1 MKKGLLVALVLVVAG
16 AALFVIVMMKNKWDF
31 TKLRTNAFE
40 TNVYEIS
47 QDFTGISMDSTTAD
61 ISFELS
67 GDGKCKVECYEDT
80 KEKHSVAVE
89 NGTLVIQVNRDKAW
103 YDYIGINFDTPKI
116 KVSLPKE
123 EYRSLFLCEDT
134 GDIEIPGNFQFQSVE
149 IALHTGDVAFSA
161 DVSGDGIIK
170 TTTGDIFVENVSAR
184 NLELTASTG
193 HIQASNVTCSGDVTT
208 KVSTGKVALMHMTCE
223 NLTSSGSTG
232 DLLMNDVVARQIVS
246 VKRST
251 GDVKFDR
258 CDGQK
263 IYIQTDTGDVEGSLL
278 TEKIFAASSDTGDVE
293 VPKTTTGG
301 YCEVTTDT
309 GDIEITIH

>member
-47 QDFTGISMDSTTAD
+47 QDFTGISMDTNTAD
-61 ISFELS
+61 ITFELS

-89 NGTLVIQVNRDKAW
+89 NGILVIQVNRDKAW
-103 YDYIGINFDTPKI
+103 YDYIGIYTGTPKLKI
-116 KVSLPKE
+116 ALPKAQ
-123 EYRSLFLCEDT
+123 YADLTIREDT
-134 GDIEIPGNFQFQSVE
+134 GDVNIPEDFQFQSVE
-149 IALHTGDVAFSA
+149 IALHTGDISCLASA
-161 DVSGDGIIK
+161 SGDVKIK
-170 TTTGDIFVENVSAR
+170 TTTGKISVENVSAR

-208 KVSTGKVALMHMTCE
+208 KVSTGKVALTHINCE

-232 DLLMNDVVARQIVS
+232 DLLMNDVIARQIVS

-251 GDVKFDR
+251 GDVEFER

-263 IYIQTDTGDVEGSLL
+263 IYMQTDTGDVEGSLL

-293 VPKTTTGG
+293 VPKTITGG